1 MTPAYHMAKATSNR
15 STGLLFTAIDF
26 FVSPYYIQGSS
37 DPQFHQKEVEMAK
50 APLKYQLT
58 NPGKIKTDETDLDFP
73 AAQSMAD
80 EKVKS
85 LCPDPMLISW
95 FNATTGES
103 HPKVDCGRTGK
114 PGWLN
119 YAQSLNCDM
128 TVDINDEQFVFIYLT
143 QP

>member
-1 MTPAYHMAKATSNR
+1 MAKS
-15 STGLLFTAIDF
+15 
-26 FVSPYYIQGSS
+26 
-37 DPQFHQKEVEMAK
+37 
-50 APLKYQLT
+50 PLKYQLI
-58 NPGKIKTDETDLDFP
+58 NPVKIRSEQPDLDFL

-103 HPKVDCGRTGK
+103 YPTVNGGGTGK

-119 YAQSLNCDM
+119 YAESRNCDM

>member
-1 MTPAYHMAKATSNR
+1 M
-15 STGLLFTAIDF
+15 
-26 FVSPYYIQGSS
+26 
-37 DPQFHQKEVEMAK
+37 
-50 APLKYQLT
+50 KYQLI
-58 NPGKIKTDETDLDFP
+58 NPVKIRSEQPDLDFLT
-73 AAQSMAD
+73 AQSMAD

-95 FNATTGES
+95 YNATTGES
-103 HPKVDCGRTGK
+103 YPTDNGGCTGK

-119 YAQSLNCDM
+119 YAESRNCDM